1 MRETIDMTTLAR
13 RLERLEAA
21 EAIRALKLRYLRACD
36 DKHPEAMRACFV
48 AEGAH
53 IHYDRIGS
61 FAGRD
66 ALVQCFAELACRPTL
81 REMHF
86 AGQGE
91 IQVDDNGT
99 ARGSWDLAYLAL
111 DDASGT
117 RTFLAGRY
125 ADEYERVDGVW
136 LIRSTVFTTGLL
148 STGAASA

>member
-1 MRETIDMTTLAR
+1 MTDIAAIADRLA
-13 RLERLEAA
+13 RLEAA
-21 EAIRALKLRYLRACD
+21 DAIRALKLRYLRACD
-36 DKHPEAMRACFV
+36 DKDPEAMRACFV
-48 AEGAH
+48 PDNAH

-86 AGQGE
+86 AGQGD
-91 IQVDDNGT
+91 ICVLDVDT

-111 DDASGT
+111 DDASGS
-117 RTFLAGRY
+117 RTFLTGRY
-125 ADEYERVDGVW
+125 ADEYVRVGEAW

-148 STGAASA
+148 SQAT

>member
-1 MRETIDMTTLAR
+1 MTEIAAITTIADRVA
-13 RLERLEAA
+13 RLEAA

-36 DKHPEAMRACFV
+36 DKDPDAMRACFV
-48 AEGAH
+48 PDHAH

-86 AGQGE
+86 AGQGD
-91 IQVDDNGT
+91 IHVLDDNT
-99 ARGSWDLAYLAL
+99 AQGSWDLAYLAL
-111 DDASGT
+111 DDASGS
-117 RTFLAGRY
+117 RTFLTGRY
-125 ADEYERVDGVW
+125 ADAYVRIDGAW

-148 STGAASA
+148 SQEG

>member
-1 MRETIDMTTLAR
+1 MNEESTMTDIAAIADRLA
-13 RLERLEAA
+13 RLEAA
-21 EAIRALKLRYLRACD
+21 DAIRALKLRYLRACD
-36 DKHPEAMRACFV
+36 DKDPEAMRACFV
-48 AEGAH
+48 PDNAH

-86 AGQGE
+86 AGQGDICVLDE
-91 IQVDDNGT
+91 DT

-111 DDASGT
+111 DDAGGS
-117 RTFLAGRY
+117 RTFLTGRY
-125 ADEYERVDGVW
+125 ADEYVRVGEAW

-148 STGAASA
+148 SEGT